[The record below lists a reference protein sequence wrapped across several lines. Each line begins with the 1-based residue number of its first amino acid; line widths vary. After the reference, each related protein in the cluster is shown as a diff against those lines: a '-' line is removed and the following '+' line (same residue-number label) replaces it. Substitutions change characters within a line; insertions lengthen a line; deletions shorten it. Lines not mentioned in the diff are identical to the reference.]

1 MVGAV
6 IACVGCMVTE
16 KLGIDDPVG
25 VVPVHALS
33 AVWGL
38 LAVGVFGEEDTL
50 DELNGMKGNFMS
62 GFTFLV

>member
-1 MVGAV
+1 MLEQLPPRGDTTVPVAV
-6 IACVGCMVTE
+6 V
-16 KLGIDDPVG
+16 P

-62 GFTFLV
+62 GFTFLVL